1 MNGENSLISNAA
13 KLDKLRM
20 SLWRRRKKNNIK
32 KNILA
37 AKLVVKPIAA
47 ENDVLI
53 IFYDIIFPFFFQ
65 TETALVY
72 DAVQM
77 FAKALTDL
85 DRSQE
90 VETTS
95 IDCGGRETWQHGNS
109 LVNYMKMV
117 WKVCMAKT

>member
-1 MNGENSLISNAA
+1 MMYLSFSMISFF
-13 KLDKLRM
+13 L
-20 SLWRRRKKNNIK
+20 
-32 KNILA
+32 
-37 AKLVVKPIAA
+37 
-47 ENDVLI
+47 
-53 IFYDIIFPFFFQ
+53 FFQ

-117 WKVCMAKT
+117 